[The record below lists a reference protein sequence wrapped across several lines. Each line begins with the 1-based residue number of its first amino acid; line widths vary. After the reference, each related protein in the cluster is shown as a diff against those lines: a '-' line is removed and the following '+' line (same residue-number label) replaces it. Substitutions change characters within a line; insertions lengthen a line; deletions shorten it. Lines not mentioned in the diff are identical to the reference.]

1 MLASFPTSRLTRVNG
16 NVSVRS
22 SQLGVTL
29 TRIKLSPFLPN
40 RRGAGTAALVRGKLS
55 EDTFMFQCV
64 SRSRLVGWCWR
75 TGTRLDRSGFIRTH

>member
-1 MLASFPTSRLTRVNG
+1 MLVSFPTSRLTRVNG

-29 TRIKLSPFLPN
+29 TRIKQTLSPFLPN

-55 EDTFMFQCV
+55 EDTFMFQ
-64 SRSRLVGWCWR
+64 
-75 TGTRLDRSGFIRTH
+75 